1 MRKANFLFRLCFP
14 LFSQWFEI
22 QQKSPK
28 LQLVVKWDLFNNF
41 WTICNCVYW
50 FFVLLRFSCNSS
62 ILAIALISLLC
73 HGLSSHYQTTYFPYH
88 VMISRHLSSSR
99 RGFSNKA
106 IHYIC
111 FLRMPTI
118 LSLTSIGPWLTRNST
133 VWPCLSYMLT
143 PTSTTSIIGES
154 FKLWPEREFVLLSPQ
169 IAPWLKV
176 C

>member
-1 MRKANFLFRLCFP
+1 MIIFKLCALCLLIFLCCAFHA
-14 LFSQWFEI
+14 I
-22 QQKSPK
+22 A
-28 LQLVVKWDLFNNF
+28 
-41 WTICNCVYW
+41 
-50 FFVLLRFSCNSS
+50 

-73 HGLSSHYQTTYFPYH
+73 HFGLSSHYQTTYFPYH

-154 FKLWPEREFVLLSPQ
+154 FKLWPEREFVLLSLQ
-169 IAPWLKV
+169 IAL
-176 C
+176 